1 MTLTSRQRTFLE
13 RLLDLYR
20 ESHQPIHYSTVAEKL
35 GIGRTTAYDMMRLL
49 EQKGYVTAEYIL
61 AAEAGPGRSTVVFYP
76 TPKAHAAIRW
86 LSRQSPEG
94 EEWEQVR
101 ERILSRLGQ
110 GTLADSPLLEEVL
123 ARLAEQESPLSFCA
137 EALTGLLLN
146 LQQELR
152 SRLNESALI
161 RSLIDPESEQPA
173 GLTMLPGVLL
183 GLGLTERAN
192 RQLDEWIRVAQ
203 AYQQR
208 LQRLAPEG
216 RQALLGFLREM
227 VAALEAS

>member
-1 MTLTSRQRTFLE
+1 MALTSRQRTFLE

-20 ESHQPIHYSTVAEKL
+20 ESLQPIHYSVIAEKL

-49 EQKGYVTAEYIL
+49 EQKGYVTPEYVL
-61 AAEAGPGRSTVVFYP
+61 APAAGPGRSTVVFSP

-86 LSRQSPEG
+86 LSRQSTQG
-94 EEWEQVR
+94 EEWEQLR
-101 ERILSRLGQ
+101 DRILSSLNRD
-110 GTLADSPLLEEVL
+110 TLADSPLLDEVL
-123 ARLAEQESPLSFCA
+123 SHLANQDSPLTFCA
-137 EALTGLLLN
+137 EALTALLLN
-146 LQQELR
+146 IQHELR

-161 RSLIDPESEQPA
+161 RSLIAPESEQPA
-173 GLTMLPGVLL
+173 GLTILPGVLL

-192 RQLDEWIRVAQ
+192 RQIDEWIGIAQ
-203 AYQQR
+203 EYQQR

-227 VAALEAS
+227 VSTLET

>member
-20 ESHQPIHYSTVAEKL
+20 ESRQPIHYTTIAEKL

-49 EQKGYVTAEYIL
+49 EQKGYVTPEYVL
-61 AAEAGPGRSTVVFYP
+61 ASDAGPGRSTVVFSP

-86 LSRQSPEG
+86 LSRQSTEG
-94 EEWEQVR
+94 EDWEQVR
-101 ERILSRLGQ
+101 ERILARLSH
-110 GTLADSPLLEEVL
+110 GTLADSPLLDEVL
-123 ARLAEQESPLSFCA
+123 TQLAALESPLPFCA
-137 EALTGLLLN
+137 EALSALLLN

-161 RSLIDPESEQPA
+161 RSLIDPASEQPA

-183 GLGLTERAN
+183 GLGLSERAN
-192 RQLDEWIRVAQ
+192 RQLEEWIGIAQ
-203 AYQQR
+203 EYQQR

-227 VAALEAS
+227 VAALQT